1 MTWENSIETYTF
13 PYVKEREEG
22 MWEGGSEGMGHMY
35 AYGQFHVDVLQKRS
49 QYCKVIILQLE

>member
-1 MTWENSIETYTF
+1 
-13 PYVKEREEG
+13 